1 MNAAVVTFP
10 GSNCDQDCV
19 RAIELAGGAARLVWH
34 RETSLG
40 DADVV
45 ILPGGFAH
53 GDYLRP
59 GAIARFSPVM
69 KAVAAF
75 AHDGGLVAG
84 ICNGFQMLCEAGLLP
99 GALLRNRS
107 LRFQSHDCRLR
118 VERTDTPFTS
128 AYAAMGAGDGTAAP
142 SAPRPPALRMPL
154 AHADGAY
161 YADPKTLAEIE
172 EAGQVV
178 FRYCDASG
186 AASAASNPNGSLAEI
201 AGIASRR
208 GNVLGMMPHPDRA
221 VETVLGSED
230 GLPFFVSLAAHA
242 GRRTREDRNGEE
254 RQPTAQARAARPP
267 RLSRSTALADARQQT
282 AQARAPSRTRGG
294 PGSLLH
300 DARPQAPPAPTAP
313 NPSPPSCAL
322 LAPSAGGA
330 PADGQDAGGRPHAR
344 HALLEASEDG
354 GAPPRPPEPE
364 THAGD
369 GPRNGSRRP
378 RHAPPQP
385 RSGDPRVDEELA
397 AAHGLDSAEY
407 AQIERVLGRTPT
419 FTELGVFSAMWS
431 EHCGYKNS
439 KRLLRL
445 LPTTAPWVVQGPGEN
460 AGVVDVG
467 DGLAL
472 AFKIESHNHPSAIEP
487 YQGAATG
494 VGGILRDIFTM
505 GARPVATLNSLR
517 FGDLEAGAAAAGG
530 ATSLS
535 AKPTGSGPAPPER
548 AADPGEPAAA
558 RARYLF
564 AGVVKG
570 IGDYGN
576 CVGVPCIGGE
586 VQFDRGYADNPL
598 VNAMCL
604 GLMKR
609 DDLIL
614 GSAQGVGNTLMAVGA
629 RTGRDGI
636 HGATF
641 ASEELS
647 ADQEESSRP
656 QVQVGDPFT
665 EKLLLEASLEL
676 IASGCIVGIQDM
688 GAAGLTSSGAE
699 MAGRAGNGVELD
711 VSAVPVREPG
721 MTPYEILLSESQERM
736 LVVARA
742 GEEDAVRAILGKWEL
757 EAAVVGRVTG
767 DGAFRVLEDGRVV
780 ADVPALPLTEG
791 CPTYEREAE
800 EPAAAKARRSAD
812 PALRQSAAPSLE
824 DAFWTVLSSPNV
836 ASKRWVH
843 EQYDS
848 TVRAAT
854 AEGPGGDAGIVR
866 IPGTNRGIAAT
877 VDCNGRFT
885 WLNPRAGAMGA
896 VAEAARN
903 LACAGAAPLAVTN
916 NLNFGSPLK
925 PGVYWQF
932 REAVLGLRDACA
944 FFETPV
950 TGGNV
955 SFYNETDGRP
965 VYPTPVVGMVG
976 LVDDLDAVLRGFF
989 RDEGDRIVL
998 FGRNKGELG
1007 GSEYLYRVHGVVEG
1021 EPPAVDLPAE
1031 RALQQ
1036 ALLAMNRRRLLK
1048 SAHDVSGGGL
1058 AATLAECCLDPAA
1071 RDRPVGAT
1079 VRLSSPGLS
1088 CVALLFGEDHGRVVA
1103 SCAPRLLPEVLEAA
1117 RAHRVPAEK
1126 IGSVGGGALRI
1137 ETPAATLH
1145 LPLARL
1151 AATYFDAVSH
1161 IMDPGEA
1168 KA

>member
-19 RAIELAGGAARLVWH
+19 RAVELAGGAARLVWH

-172 EAGQVV
+172 ESGQVV

-201 AGIASRR
+201 AGIANRR

-221 VETVLGSED
+221 VEAVLGSED

-242 GRRTREDRNGEE
+242 RHRTREDRNGEE
-254 RQPTAQARAARPP
+254 RQQTAQARAAGPP
-267 RLSRSTALADARQQT
+267 RRSRSTALADAWQQA
-282 AQARAPSRTRGG
+282 AQ
-294 PGSLLH
+294 
-300 DARPQAPPAPTAP
+300 
-313 NPSPPSCAL
+313 
-322 LAPSAGGA
+322 A
-330 PADGQDAGGRPHAR
+330 PADGQDAGGPPHAR

-364 THAGD
+364 TQAGD

-385 RSGDPRVDEELA
+385 RSGDPQVDEELA

-407 AQIERVLGRTPT
+407 AQIKRVLGRTPT

-487 YQGAATG
+487 HQGAATG

-517 FGDLEAGAAAAGG
+517 FGDLEAGAAAPGG
-530 ATSLS
+530 AD
-535 AKPTGSGPAPPER
+535 GGPPPPER
-548 AADPGEPAAA
+548 ADDPGEPAAA

-791 CPTYEREAE
+791 CPAYEREAE

-824 DAFWTVLSSPNV
+824 DACWTVLSSPNV

-925 PGVYWQF
+925 RGVYWQF

-1007 GSEYLYRVHGVVEG
+1007 GSEYLYRVHDVVEG

-1079 VRLSSPGLS
+1079 VRVSPPGLS
-1088 CVALLFGEDHGRVVA
+1088 CAALLFGEDHGRVVA

-1117 RAHRVPAEK
+1117 RAHGVPAEE